1 MEITENN
8 TRTGVYIETQ
18 GAMHAEIGVQTEEST
33 EQKALSI
40 GNEKSAIP
48 HETYE
53 LVTVSMANRI
63 VQTDHCEMVNNQIQT
78 DKLEVVK
85 IETLECEA
93 QTERAEMIAQSVQT
107 ELVPNGVDQ
116 TVQTDEAQV
125 VEKLDVQIQTETENN
140 GEHERN
146 ASQHSNSVV
155 Y

>member
-40 GNEKSAIP
+40 GNEKAKAAIP
-48 HETYE
+48 HE
-53 LVTVSMANRI
+53 LVTVTMTNRI
-63 VQTDHCEMVNNQIQT
+63 DQTDHCEMVNNQIQT

-140 GEHERN
+140 GEHEFN
-146 ASQHSNSVV
+146 ARQHSNSVL

>member
-48 HETYE
+48 HE
-53 LVTVSMANRI
+53 LVTVTMGTCI

-116 TVQTDEAQV
+116 TAQTDEAQV